1 MALKCENILTYKKVD
16 AEEIIDVGDIIMIDP
31 DSGYI
36 TKAVI
41 GSPEEMPINTR
52 LVIGVCIKSNN
63 YAKINIVIDGG
74 PAKDIERIDASSVAE
89 SIDIILLDG
98 GTGEQNQREIIEV
111 AYTGEWPVNV
121 CGFIDIGDKLRISE
135 HAGKAKA
142 IDYID
147 NDFFKSRSI
156 GKVVKYMKNKEQVK
170 VLLDIE

>member
-1 MALKCENILTYKKVD
+1 MKLGCESILTYKKVD
-16 AEEIIDVGDIIMIDP
+16 ATEIIDVGDIIMIDP

-41 GSPEEMPINTR
+41 ESPESMPINTR
-52 LVIGVCIKSNN
+52 LVIGVCTKSNN
-63 YAKINIVIDGG
+63 YAKVNIIIDGG
-74 PAKDIERIDASSVAE
+74 PAKDIERTELSSMSDSV
-89 SIDIILLDG
+89 DIILLDG

-121 CGFIDIGDKLRISE
+121 CGFVDIGDKLCISN

-147 NDFFKSRSI
+147 CDYFKSRSI
-156 GKVVKYMKNKEQVK
+156 GKVVKYLKNKEQVK